1 MLAAGPPPELSA
13 STVVVAGVIR
23 DGESQLSATIRRLR
37 SALETSA
44 QLHWVVIES
53 DSSDQTGL
61 ILNDLSKSIPN
72 FRFECLGDLRHSIQE
87 RTERL
92 AVCRNRY
99 LEIIA
104 EDPVLDEAD
113 YVVVAD
119 LDGINNLVDASAIAS
134 CWSRTDWDV
143 CFANQA
149 GPYYDIWTLR
159 HPEWCPGNSRS
170 ELQFLNRHRRTSYR
184 NLDASVYSRMIQIE
198 PDSAWIQVTS
208 AFGGL
213 AVYRRSSLRGRNY
226 SHLDDS
232 QHVCCEHV
240 PLNLSLSQAGGR
252 LLINPAL
259 INSGW
264 NEHSRQT
271 KLRIRLARRAKLTL
285 LDWVFKWLGEAR
297 HDWLLKQSTRVR
309 SVVPSRLL
317 GNKRLLPRRP
327 QPSSDD

>member
-1 MLAAGPPPELSA
+1 MLGVGPPPELNA

-23 DGESQLSATIRRLR
+23 DGEDQLHAAIGRLQ

-53 DSSDQTGL
+53 DSSDRTSAV
-61 ILNDLSKSIPN
+61 LNDLRKSVPN

-99 LEIIA
+99 LEIIE
-104 EDPVLDEAD
+104 EDPVLDNAD

-119 LDGINNLVDASAIAS
+119 LDGINDLVDTSAMAS
-134 CWSRTDWDV
+134 CWTRTDWDV

-170 ELQFLNRHRRTSYR
+170 EFQFLNRHRRTSYR
-184 NLDASVYSRMIQIE
+184 NLDASVYSRMIHVE
-198 PDSAWIQVTS
+198 PDSEWIPVTS

-213 AVYRRSSLRGRNY
+213 AVYRRSSLRGRHY
-226 SHLDDS
+226 SHLDDA

-252 LLINPAL
+252 LFINPAL

-285 LDWVFKWLGEAR
+285 LDVTWRKLGPSA
-297 HDWLLKQSTRVR
+297 HTALLSSNAKIR
-309 SVVPSRLL
+309 SAVSLSRTL
-317 GNKRLLPRRP
+317 RQRSR
-327 QPSSDD
+327 Q